1 MVSVKLTSEFIRRSV
16 LSLGVALFSVSSVAQ
31 NDRVPLPDMGN
42 SASAILTEKEE
53 EAYAGALIRQM
64 RAYDILMDD
73 PQISAYFKNMGY
85 RLVAQSDRPDKPF
98 HFVVLNEPHIN
109 AFAAPG
115 GVIALHSGLIL
126 AADTEHEVAGVLAHE
141 VAHITQL
148 HLYRAFENSQRM
160 SIPIALAMLGLVLA
174 GGGSGDAVTGA
185 LMSGSALSQQMQIN
199 FTRHNEYEADRIGM
213 TTLSLAGYDPAG
225 MAGFFGRLNRLTRA
239 NGEGPPEFLRTH
251 PVTVNRI
258 AEAENRAQN
267 MPPAPPSSGLDFYLM
282 QSRLRALLASE
293 PAKTIRFFR
302 TELDKSNPPARRT
315 ALNFGLAIS
324 LQRRGEFDEARELLE
339 DLLEQDS
346 DRLSYL
352 LQLSDLELEQQQDE
366 FALQRLGSLYHSFPG
381 NHAIAMQYSKAL
393 LARKDPQRAETASII
408 LRQQLLHQEADPA
421 MYALYAR
428 AANIAGDHVRA
439 TEAIAESYYQR
450 GGIEEAIEQLEKL
463 AREHELNYY
472 EQSRVSARLTELR
485 IQFAEMRD
493 KEQSS

>member
-1 MVSVKLTSEFIRRSV
+1 
-16 LSLGVALFSVSSVAQ
+16 
-31 NDRVPLPDMGN
+31 
-42 SASAILTEKEE
+42 
-53 EAYAGALIRQM
+53 
-64 RAYDILMDD
+64 
-73 PQISAYFKNMGY
+73 
-85 RLVAQSDRPDKPF
+85 
-98 HFVVLNEPHIN
+98 LN
-109 AFAAPG
+109 
-115 GVIALHSGLIL
+115 
-126 AADTEHEVAGVLAHE
+126 
-141 VAHITQL
+141 
-148 HLYRAFENSQRM
+148 Y
-160 SIPIALAMLGLVLA
+160 
-174 GGGSGDAVTGA
+174 
-185 LMSGSALSQQMQIN
+185 
-199 FTRHNEYEADRIGM
+199 
-213 TTLSLAGYDPAG
+213 
-225 MAGFFGRLNRLTRA
+225 
-239 NGEGPPEFLRTH
+239 
-251 PVTVNRI
+251 
-258 AEAENRAQN
+258 
-267 MPPAPPSSGLDFYLM
+267 
-282 QSRLRALLASE
+282 
-293 PAKTIRFFR
+293 
-302 TELDKSNPPARRT
+302 
-315 ALNFGLAIS
+315 GLAIS

-408 LRQQLLHQEADPA
+408 LRQQILHQEADPA

-428 AANIAGDHVRA
+428 AANVAGDHVRA